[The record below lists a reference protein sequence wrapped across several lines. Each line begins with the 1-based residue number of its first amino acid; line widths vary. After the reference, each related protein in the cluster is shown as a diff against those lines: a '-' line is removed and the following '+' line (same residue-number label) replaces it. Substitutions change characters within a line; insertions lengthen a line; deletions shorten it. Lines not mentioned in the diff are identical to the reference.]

1 MICSTMPTRQ
11 FLNHLFRSKQSLL
24 KCFNLNNIIV
34 KTPLIHKCVSCREKN
49 FMKWAMI
56 AALASIVLLAAVLI
70 SVNVANAVIAVDVA
84 IVAIAVT
91 VTAATAPAVA
101 TVIYVIVAKVVRT
114 VNVWDSMVAVE
125 TNYAAIA
132 VNAIVIVKRLVIK
145 KKVPFLAIYIYI
157 YGKIATKLSRHLI
170 ENE

>member
-24 KCFNLNNIIV
+24 KCFNLNNIIIV

-157 YGKIATKLSRHLI
+157 WKNCYKIK
-170 ENE
+170 